1 MAPLPSWLK
10 AVPFVGDVVNFASEY
25 GAGRGAGLDPM
36 ASAKRAAVK
45 ASAGLAA
52 SVAQP
57 ADLLTIAPWATRSLG
72 EVQKRRLEEAKT
84 PTQRAM
90 VVSHPNPLI
99 KGSVLGSPQSAAR
112 LAGFLDYLNPEAWAL
127 EVADKLNPDLQ
138 GSYSLDP
145 EQRAQEIKEEM
156 LRKAAQ
162 KPQ

>member
-25 GAGRGAGLDPM
+25 GAGREAGLDPM
-36 ASAKRAAVK
+36 VSAKRAAAK

-52 SVAQP
+52 SIAQP
-57 ADLLTIAPWATRSLG
+57 ADLLTIAPWATRTLG
-72 EVQKRRLEEAKT
+72 SIQKERLNTAKT
-84 PTQRAM
+84 PMQKAM

-99 KGSVLGSPQSAAR
+99 KGSVLGSPQSAER

-127 EVADKLNPDLQ
+127 EVVDKLNPDLQ